1 MDMPED
7 AATFLKSLPYFA
19 GLSEPALA
27 ALAAH
32 AHSRAY
38 ARGELV
44 MLEGEEA
51 DAACFVVS
59 GQVRVYML
67 SPEGREQVLDRVGPG
82 QALNLVPLFDGQPNP
97 ASAEAVNAALVLSLP
112 REDLLAALRHYPALA
127 EALLAEL
134 AAQLRHLAGL
144 AADLSFRTVR
154 ARLARYLLRQAGQ
167 AGRRLTQAEMAAELG
182 TVRDVVG
189 RTLADFQ
196 AEGLIAVER
205 HRIIIRDRA
214 GLEAVG
220 V

>member
-1 MDMPED
+1 MPED
-7 AATFLKSLPYFA
+7 TAAFLKSLPYFA
-19 GLSEPALA
+19 GLPEPALA
-27 ALAAH
+27 ALAIH
-32 AHSRAY
+32 AHPRTY
-38 ARGELV
+38 ARSELV

-51 DAACFVVS
+51 DAAYFVVS

-82 QALNLVPLFDGQPNP
+82 QALNLVPVFDGEPNP
-97 ASAEAVNAALVLSLP
+97 ASAEAVNDAIVLSLP
-112 REDLLAALRHYPALA
+112 REDLLAALRQNPALA

-134 AAQLRHLAGL
+134 ASRLRHLTGL

-154 ARLARYLLRQAGQ
+154 ARLARYLLHQAGQ

-196 AEGLIAVER
+196 AEGLIVVER